1 MFTLAQNKEK
11 ESHEYEIILDQE
23 YEKHNVGK
31 EKSKRGQFRK
41 GTSEKGKSQKQIS
54 GKKKIMN
61 RRSLN
66 IDNSEK

>member
-1 MFTLAQNKEK
+1 MK
-11 ESHEYEIILDQE
+11 DQE